1 MISTARCVSG
11 LLLYW
16 LVTQGIAHGQPSTA
30 LDAELSR
37 IFDTQEYAPERF
49 GPARWLDG
57 GDAYTTLEP
66 SDAVDDAQD
75 IVRYETSSGR
85 RDILVSATRLVPEGG
100 DTALGIDDYIWSG
113 DRERLPIFTN
123 AQRVWRRNTRGDY
136 WVLDLSSGRLR
147 QLGGDAPAATLMF
160 AKFSPEANRVA
171 YVRANDLYVEE
182 IATGSITALTRDGS
196 QTIINGTSDWVYE
209 EEFGVRDG
217 FRWSPDGARIAFWNF
232 DSSGVGQFTLI
243 NNTDALYPDLSVI
256 PYPKAGT
263 TNSAVRIGVV
273 AATGGAAR
281 WMDVPGDPQNS
292 YYIARMAWVD
302 SRTLVLQHL
311 NRLQN
316 VNDVLLADAQTG
328 EVRRAYRDESDAW
341 VEVVNTLGWINQER
355 EFLWTSEQD
364 GWRHV
369 YRLARESGAA
379 RLVTMFEGDVIRVL
393 GSDPADAW
401 LYFIASPLDATQRY
415 LYRVAIDGGVPERIT
430 PADLPGTHGYDLSP
444 DRRWAFHTYSRMERP
459 PVVDLVRLPGH
470 RRERVLVD
478 NAELAAKVSPLLTP
492 PVEFLGVDIGD
503 AVLDGWIIKPRE
515 FDPSEQY
522 PLLIYVYGEP
532 AGQTVLDAWGG
543 TRMLFHRALAN
554 EGFIVASVDNRG
566 TPAPKGVAWRKTVYG
581 AVGELSAKDQAAAV
595 QALAAEHS
603 YIDGSRVAVWGWSGG
618 GSNTLN
624 CMFRFPDIFTV
635 GVAVAP
641 VPDQR
646 LYDTIYQERYMGLPA
661 SNAEGYRVGS
671 PINFAEGLRGRL
683 LLIHGTGD
691 DNVHYQGTERLV
703 NRLVEL
709 GKPFDLMVYPNR
721 THSISEGEGTSLHI
735 YSLIA
740 RYLVEARW

>member
-1 MISTARCVSG
+1 MISIVRGVSG
-11 LLLYW
+11 LLLCGLLTPGY
-16 LVTQGIAHGQPSTA
+16 AHGQEPTA
-30 LDAELSR
+30 LHAELRR
-37 IFDTQEYAPERF
+37 IYDTEDYAPDRF

-66 SDAVDDAQD
+66 SEAVEGAQD
-75 IVRYETSSGR
+75 IVRYDTASGR
-85 RDILVSATRLVPEGG
+85 RDVLVSAARLVPAGR
-100 DTALGIDDYIWSG
+100 DAALPIDAYAWSG
-113 DRERLPIFTN
+113 DRDRLLIFTN
-123 AQRVWRRNTRGDY
+123 SQRVWRRNTRGDY
-136 WVLDLSSGRLR
+136 WVLDLSSDQLR

-160 AKFSPEANRVA
+160 AKFSPSADRVA

-196 QTIINGTSDWVYE
+196 QTTINGTSDWVYE
-209 EEFGVRDG
+209 EELGVRDG

-232 DSSGVGQFTLI
+232 DSTGVGQFTLI
-243 NNTDALYPDLSVI
+243 NNTDALYPDLTVI

-273 AATGGAAR
+273 DATGGAAR
-281 WMDVPGDPQNS
+281 WMDVPGDPRNS
-292 YYIARMAWVD
+292 YIARMAWVD
-302 SRTLVLQHL
+302 SQTLVLQHL

-328 EVRRAYRDESDAW
+328 DVRRAHRDESDTW
-341 VEVVNTLGWINQER
+341 VEVVNTLGWINQET

-369 YRLARESGAA
+369 YRVARESGAA
-379 RLVTMFEGDVIRVL
+379 RLITLFEGDVIRVL
-393 GSDPADAW
+393 GSDPAEAW

-415 LYRVAIDGGVPERIT
+415 LYRVEIDGGVPERIT
-430 PADLPGTHGYDLSP
+430 PAEQLGTHSYDLSP
-444 DRRWAFHTYSRMERP
+444 DRRWAFHTYSRMEQP

-470 RRERVLVD
+470 RSERVLVD
-478 NAELAAKVSPLLTP
+478 NADLAEKVAPLLTP
-492 PVEFLGVDIGD
+492 PVEFLEVDIGE
-503 AVLDGWIIKPRE
+503 AVLDGWMMKPRD
-515 FDPSEQY
+515 FDPATRY
-522 PLLIYVYGEP
+522 PLLVFVYGEP

-543 TRMLFHRALAN
+543 SRMLFHRALAN
-554 EGFIVASVDNRG
+554 AGFLVASVDNRG
-566 TPAPKGVAWRKTVYG
+566 TPAPKGVVWRKTVYG
-581 AVGELSAKDQAAAV
+581 AVGELSATDQAAAV
-595 QALAAEHS
+595 QVLVAEHS

-624 CMFRFPDIFTV
+624 CMFRFPEIFKV

-661 SNAEGYRVGS
+661 SNAEGYRIGS
-671 PINFAEGLRGRL
+671 PINFAEGLTGRL
-683 LLIHGTGD
+683 LIIHGTGD

-709 GKPFDLMVYPNR
+709 GKSFDLMVYPNR
-721 THSISEGEGTSLHI
+721 THSISEGEGTQLHI

-740 RYLVEARW
+740 RFLVEARW

>member
-1 MISTARCVSG
+1 MISIVRGVSG
-11 LLLYW
+11 LLLCGLLTPGY
-16 LVTQGIAHGQPSTA
+16 AHGQEPTA
-30 LDAELSR
+30 LHAELRR
-37 IFDTQEYAPERF
+37 IFDTEDYAPDRF

-66 SDAVDDAQD
+66 SEAVEGAQD
-75 IVRYETSSGR
+75 IVRYDTASGR
-85 RDILVSATRLVPEGG
+85 RDVLVSAARLVPEGR
-100 DTALGIDDYIWSG
+100 DAALPIDAYAWSG
-113 DRERLPIFTN
+113 DRDRLLIFTN
-123 AQRVWRRNTRGDY
+123 SQRVWRRNTRGDY
-136 WVLDLSSGRLR
+136 WVLDLSSDQLR

-160 AKFSPEANRVA
+160 AKFSPSADRVA

-196 QTIINGTSDWVYE
+196 QTTINGTSDWVYE
-209 EEFGVRDG
+209 EELGVRDG

-232 DSSGVGQFTLI
+232 DSTGVGQFTLI
-243 NNTDALYPDLSVI
+243 NNTDALYPDLTVI

-273 AATGGAAR
+273 DATGGAAR
-281 WMDVPGDPQNS
+281 WMDVPGDPRNS
-292 YYIARMAWVD
+292 YIARMAWVD
-302 SRTLVLQHL
+302 SQTLVLQHL

-328 EVRRAYRDESDAW
+328 DVRRAHRDESDTW
-341 VEVVNTLGWINQER
+341 VEVVNTLGWINQET

-369 YRLARESGAA
+369 YRVARESGAA
-379 RLVTMFEGDVIRVL
+379 RLITLFEGDVIRVL
-393 GSDPADAW
+393 GSDPAEAW

-415 LYRVAIDGGVPERIT
+415 LYRVEIDGGVPERIT
-430 PADLPGTHGYDLSP
+430 PAEQPGTHSYDLSP
-444 DRRWAFHTYSRMERP
+444 DRRWAFHTYSRMEQP

-470 RRERVLVD
+470 RSERVLVD
-478 NAELAAKVSPLLTP
+478 NADLTAKVAPLLTP
-492 PVEFLGVDIGD
+492 PVEFLEVDIGE
-503 AVLDGWIIKPRE
+503 AVLDGWMMKPRD
-515 FDPSEQY
+515 FDPATRY
-522 PLLIYVYGEP
+522 PLLVFVYGEP

-543 TRMLFHRALAN
+543 SRMLFHRALAN
-554 EGFIVASVDNRG
+554 VGFLVVSVDNRG
-566 TPAPKGVAWRKTVYG
+566 TPAPKGVVWRKTVYG

-595 QALAAEHS
+595 QVLVAEHS

-624 CMFRFPDIFTV
+624 CMFRFPEIFKV

-646 LYDTIYQERYMGLPA
+646 LYDTIYQERYMGLPT
-661 SNAEGYRVGS
+661 SNAEGYRIGS
-671 PINFAEGLRGRL
+671 PINFAEGLAGRL
-683 LLIHGTGD
+683 LIIHGTGD

-709 GKPFDLMVYPNR
+709 GKSFDLMVYPNR
-721 THSISEGEGTSLHI
+721 THSISEGEGTQLHI